1 MAKKIIVKVKLQA
14 KAGKANPAPPIGTA
28 LGPHGINIQEF
39 CKQFN
44 DKTKDMGD
52 VLIPAIITIYQ
63 DRSFDFILK
72 TPPASV
78 LILKETSLPKG
89 SGEPNKTKVGKITK
103 AQLRK
108 IAEAKMID
116 LNTTSIDQAIRMIA
130 GTARSMGITVED

>member
-1 MAKKIIVKVKLQA
+1 MAKKVLVKVKLQA

-44 DKTKDMGD
+44 DKTKEMGD

-72 TPPASV
+72 TPPASD
-78 LILKETSLPKG
+78 LILKEINLPKG

-108 IAEAKMID
+108 IAEVKMVD
-116 LNTTSIDQAIRMIA
+116 FNTTSVDQAIRMIA